1 MRGSAA
7 TILGSSNLATRLWA
21 LDAGATVS
29 GELTAD
35 LGAPGTPFSRMI
47 FGQFLEHFQRQVYGG
62 IFDPGS
68 PLANRHGFRS
78 DVLEAL
84 RELKVP
90 IVRWPGG
97 CFASAYHWRDG
108 VGKDR
113 QPSFDK
119 AWGVEDPNTF
129 GTDEFIKWCYL
140 LGAEP
145 YICTNAGTGTS
156 EEISNWVEYCNLKNE
171 GRYARMRAAN
181 GSPDPFKVR
190 YWSIGNE
197 NYLGGE
203 IGAKTVEEWGP
214 LVRESAKMMRAVD
227 SDLQILAAATV
238 TGNWTPPM
246 LKDAGKYLNFI
257 SIHGYWDALWQ
268 RGTHPSDYL
277 HCMAFC
283 EAPERQIQQAI
294 ELLNQTGFG
303 DRIKIAFDEW
313 NLRGWHHPGFPG
325 GGANQLAEISER
337 DENDLV
343 PQPALSQVPGE
354 RARKMAGRARFRDI
368 ASNQGIP
375 IRRPRDSRKEQR
387 PALSLHWAACF
398 RQAREC
404 SGCHGWFSRP
414 MVAEGIVFRSASA
427 SCLPGSQNT
436 SAGDSVE

>member
-156 EEISNWVEYCNLKNE
+156 EEISNWVESCNLKNE
-171 GRYARMRAAN
+171 GRYA
-181 GSPDPFKVR
+181 PVR
-190 YWSIGNE
+190 C
-197 NYLGGE
+197 
-203 IGAKTVEEWGP
+203 
-214 LVRESAKMMRAVD
+214 
-227 SDLQILAAATV
+227 
-238 TGNWTPPM
+238 
-246 LKDAGKYLNFI
+246 
-257 SIHGYWDALWQ
+257 Q
-268 RGTHPSDYL
+268 RL
-277 HCMAFC
+277 
-283 EAPERQIQQAI
+283 
-294 ELLNQTGFG
+294 
-303 DRIKIAFDEW
+303 
-313 NLRGWHHPGFPG
+313 
-325 GGANQLAEISER
+325 
-337 DENDLV
+337 
-343 PQPALSQVPGE
+343 PQPLQGSLLE
-354 RARKMAGRARFRDI
+354 HRKRKLPRGRNRGQNSGRV
-368 ASNQGIP
+368 G
-375 IRRPRDSRKEQR
+375 
-387 PALSLHWAACF
+387 AA
-398 RQAREC
+398 
-404 SGCHGWFSRP
+404 HP
-414 MVAEGIVFRSASA
+414 
-427 SCLPGSQNT
+427 
-436 SAGDSVE
+436 